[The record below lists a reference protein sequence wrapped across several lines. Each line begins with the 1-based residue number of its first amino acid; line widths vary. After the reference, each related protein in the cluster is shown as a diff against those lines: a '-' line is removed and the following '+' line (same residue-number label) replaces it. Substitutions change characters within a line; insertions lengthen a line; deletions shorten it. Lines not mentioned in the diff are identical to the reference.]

1 MRSVVA
7 ERGQVEL
14 RRHQV
19 DVGGNKT
26 KDPSG
31 LSNKFISNSFV
42 KMPFRKRGKKPMAQ
56 MPGSVAFWPL

>member
-26 KDPSG
+26 KDH
-31 LSNKFISNSFV
+31 
-42 KMPFRKRGKKPMAQ
+42 
-56 MPGSVAFWPL
+56 PLRLI